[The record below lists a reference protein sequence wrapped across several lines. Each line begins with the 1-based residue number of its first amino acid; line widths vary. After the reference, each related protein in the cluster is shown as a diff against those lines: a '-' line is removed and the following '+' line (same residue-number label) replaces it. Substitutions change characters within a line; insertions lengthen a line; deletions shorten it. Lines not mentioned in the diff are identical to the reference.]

1 MFSGRKIGMG
11 MGDLLEMEKGAFV
24 KNGDNMELPRR
35 HAGRMGRNN
44 SFSDKA
50 IKNLPCGLKSVILAF
65 MIRREIMCQTPKKP
79 SLSPEEHQKLIQA
92 VEKHAP
98 VRVTK
103 EQRETITAVYA
114 QHRQLFKVLSK

>member
-1 MFSGRKIGMG
+1 M
-11 MGDLLEMEKGAFV
+11 
-24 KNGDNMELPRR
+24 
-35 HAGRMGRNN
+35 NN

-50 IKNLPCGLKSVILAF
+50 IKNLLCGSKSAILAF

-114 QHRQLFKVLSK
+114 QHRQLLKALSK